1 MIQFAMVWM
10 KLLMANLSAPDEK
23 SNTGDKEQVKYD
35 NA

>member
-10 KLLMANLSAPDEK
+10 KLLMANLSGPDEK
-23 SNTGDKEQVKYD
+23 SHTGDKEQVKYD